1 MEARGTRA
9 VTLGP
14 RSKGHRARF
23 PRIPNYYVTV
33 DSMFLRLGARCRV
46 YFTYIINK
54 KGAESGGA
62 NRRCDQRG
70 RLSHVAVAGWANRRW
85 N

>member
-14 RSKGHRARF
+14 RSKRHRARF

-33 DSMFLRLGARCRV
+33 DSMFLRLGARFRV

-54 KGAESGGA
+54 RERRVEAQIDGAISGG
-62 NRRCDQRG
+62 D
-70 RLSHVAVAGWANRRW
+70 
-85 N
+85 

>member
-14 RSKGHRARF
+14 RSKRHRARF

-33 DSMFLRLGARCRV
+33 DSMFLRLGARFRV
-46 YFTYIINK
+46 YFTYIRCRDREISEE
-54 KGAESGGA
+54 ASGFFPA
-62 NRRCDQRG
+62 FFSG
-70 RLSHVAVAGWANRRW
+70 RSYILWGNVG
-85 N
+85 